1 LVPVKVEI
9 SLPCSGDKVIC
20 VYSVYIP
27 S

>member
-1 LVPVKVEI
+1 LVPVMVEI
-9 SLPCSGDKVIC
+9 SIPCSGDKVIC